1 MLKQEIT
8 SKFAELLDIARGSF
22 DHVMQ
27 TTRDNFDVFVETAAT
42 LLREE
47 RPLPL
52 AVDEVNTPAELLQ
65 MDMALLAAAPI
76 AAVPRH
82 APFHPLQENGHRF
95 LLAEGGLFV
104 EVRRPWLHFIHQLAE
119 HKVVAIPYGPVAP
132 KCEMDFGKLGTALAQ
147 LKEFAVKARAD
158 APIEAAASVLWDHR
172 QKTWRIEYPEII
184 GEASASRI
192 QYRQVEPGPDESVA
206 IDLHSHGHLNAFFS
220 ETDDADDR
228 GAVKVSGVY
237 GNLDTDKPTVA
248 FRLCVLGLYIPL
260 VVPAEKIF
268 G

>member
-1 MLKQEIT
+1 MNKQEFT
-8 SKFAELLDIARGSF
+8 SKFDELLDITRGSF
-22 DHVMQ
+22 G
-27 TTRDNFDVFVETAAT
+27 TFLETAEAV
-42 LLREE
+42 LREA

-52 AVDEVNTPAELLQ
+52 AVDEETAAPELLQ
-65 MDMALLAAAPI
+65 MDMALLAAAPVV
-76 AAVPRH
+76 AVPRH
-82 APFHPLQENGHRF
+82 APFHPLQESGHRF
-95 LLAEGGLFV
+95 LLGQDGLFL

-119 HKVVAIPYGPVAP
+119 HKVVAIPYGTVAA

-147 LKEFAVKARAD
+147 LKDFATKARAD

-172 QKTWRIEYPEII
+172 QKTWRIEYPDVI

-192 QYRQVEPGPDESVA
+192 QYRQVEPGPDESLA
-206 IDLHSHGHLNAFFS
+206 IDLHSHGHLDAFFS
-220 ETDDADDR
+220 VTDDADDR
-228 GAVKVSGVY
+228 GTVKVSGVY
-237 GNLDTDKPTVA
+237 GNLDTAAPTVA

>member
-1 MLKQEIT
+1 MNKQEIT
-8 SKFAELLDIARGSF
+8 GKFDELLDITRGSF
-22 DHVMQ
+22 A
-27 TTRDNFDVFVETAAT
+27 TFLETAESVM
-42 LLREE
+42 REQ

-52 AVDEVNTPAELLQ
+52 AVDEEAAPADQLQ
-65 MDMALLAAAPI
+65 MDKALLAAAPV

-82 APFHPLQENGHRF
+82 APFHPLQESGHRF
-95 LLAEGGLFV
+95 LLAEDGLYL

-119 HKVVAIPYGPVAP
+119 HKVVAIPYGPMAA

-147 LKEFAVKARAD
+147 LKDFAAKARAD
-158 APIEAAASVLWDHR
+158 APLEAAASVLWDHR
-172 QKTWRIEYPEII
+172 QKSWRIEYPEVI

-192 QYRQVEPGPDESVA
+192 QYRQVEPGPDESLA
-206 IDLHSHGHLNAFFS
+206 IDLHSHGRLDAFFS
-220 ETDDADDR
+220 TTDDADDR

-237 GNLDTDKPTVA
+237 GNLDTATPTVA

-260 VVPAEKIF
+260 TVPAEKIF